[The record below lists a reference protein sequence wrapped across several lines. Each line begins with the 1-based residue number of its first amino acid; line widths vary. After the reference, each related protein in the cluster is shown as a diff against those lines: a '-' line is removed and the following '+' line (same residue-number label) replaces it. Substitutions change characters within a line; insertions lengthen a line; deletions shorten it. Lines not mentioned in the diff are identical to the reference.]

1 MGELQTATNSSH
13 MDLGAESRVGGFNQL
28 MRIAGYQQL
37 LTWNWLESH
46 LDQHRGEKRVKLR
59 LKRNLPLVYRNGRK
73 D

>member
-13 MDLGAESRVGGFNQL
+13 MDLGAESRAGGFNQL

-37 LTWNWLESH
+37 LTWNRLESH
-46 LDQHRGEKRVKLR
+46 LDQDRGKKRVMLR
-59 LKRNLPLVYRNGRK
+59 LKRNLPMVYRNGRK